1 MFINDRAAIGL
12 PFWLGYDC
20 GWDTIVVGIRLGR
33 DQGEIMLTG
42 LTHSGAIDLI

>member
-1 MFINDRAAIGL
+1 MTVLRLAYHFR
-12 PFWLGYDC
+12 
-20 GWDTIVVGIRLGR
+20 WDTIVVGIRLGR